1 MPLQDTAAWRI
12 GEAARRSGVS
22 AANIRFYEKEKLL
35 PPGARADNRYRL
47 YSAAD
52 VHRLRFIR
60 LCRAMDMS
68 LGEVR
73 TLVALNAQPPTDTH
87 AACHTLDEHLAHVR
101 ARRKELQALEQDL
114 RALRSRCDGTDDAH
128 CHVLDAL
135 HAQLLAVGG
144 HTGDLEFVE
153 PTRSPMQHPTQGR
166 QERRRSGMYRR
177 NAWGAWS
184 FKRPRRPNAA
194 ACKAICPKSKTLV
207 HQCTQP
213 LLHDTS
219 LPPPAHRPCS
229 AHPDVGPELA
239 GDEARA
245 ARDQSALFSGADHGS
260 RRADAGGVFR

>member
-1 MPLQDTAAWRI
+1 MKPLEGQAMPLQDTAAWRI

-135 HAQLLAVGG
+135 HAQA
-144 HTGDLEFVE
+144 DA
-153 PTRSPMQHPTQGR
+153 Q
-166 QERRRSGMYRR
+166 
-177 NAWGAWS
+177 
-184 FKRPRRPNAA
+184 PNAA
-194 ACKAICPKSKTLV
+194 P
-207 HQCTQP
+207 
-213 LLHDTS
+213 
-219 LPPPAHRPCS
+219 
-229 AHPDVGPELA
+229 
-239 GDEARA
+239 
-245 ARDQSALFSGADHGS
+245 
-260 RRADAGGVFR
+260 DAGPAGASPKRHV